1 MLSLSKHED
10 RAHRASPGMTERALA
25 VGRKSDSVAFRL
37 NSVMARFIRAIHDAA
52 GTMLGLVMDHPDEPG
67 DDDA

>member
-1 MLSLSKHED
+1 
-10 RAHRASPGMTERALA
+10 
-25 VGRKSDSVAFRL
+25 
-37 NSVMARFIRAIHDAA
+37 MARFIRAIHDAA